1 MNEDLKNLSDEEL
14 LRSLQRIARDER
26 RRLVEI
32 LRHLQEMDERRLA
45 AKLGY
50 ASLFDYCVRRLRFS
64 EGETARR
71 IHVARSAV
79 KYPRLLRALDRGLI
93 SLSSCAL
100 LAPHLTTE
108 NFRPLIRRALGKRAR
123 EIEKLVASL
132 DPVPEP
138 PERTRFLGVVRPL
151 DPSAPCEEPNPIAAS
166 GQAGVQQEIQAPQRV
181 LFSFTADERLLA
193 SVERAKELLANKY
206 GDPDYEAVFC
216 EGVDAL
222 LDKLAPERDTHIGN
236 RRSTAPDGPRSRIP
250 PAWVKKA
257 VWRRDG
263 YRCAFRAAD
272 GTRCRSKAGLQ
283 FDHIV
288 PWSLGG
294 PSDDPANIRLLCRT
308 HNRLEAR
315 RALGDGVVD
324 AALAA
329 KKTDA
334 GR

>member
-1 MNEDLKNLSDEEL
+1 MNEDLKRLSDDEL
-14 LRSLQRIARDER
+14 LRSLQRVARDER

-32 LRHLQEMDERRLA
+32 LRHLQEMDSRRLA

-50 ASLFDYCVRRLRFS
+50 ASLFEYCVRRLRFS

-71 IHVARSAV
+71 IQVARSAV
-79 KYPRLLRALDRGLI
+79 KYPRLLRVLDRGLI

-123 EIEKLVASL
+123 EIDKLVASL
-132 DPVPEP
+132 DPTPEP
-138 PERTRFLGVVRPL
+138 PERTRFLGFVRPL
-151 DPSAPCEEPNPIAAS
+151 DTPAPPSDPTSIAAPAP
-166 GQAGVQQEIQAPQRV
+166 AGAQQELQAPQRV

-206 GDPDYEAVFC
+206 GDPGYEAVFS

-222 LDKLAPERDTHIGN
+222 LDKLAPERDE
-236 RRSTAPDGPRSRIP
+236 RSGKPRLTEPDGLRSRVP
-250 PAWVKKA
+250 PAWVKRA

-263 YRCAFRAAD
+263 YRCSFRAPD
-272 GTRCRSKAGLQ
+272 GARCRSKAGLQ
-283 FDHIV
+283 FDHVV
-288 PWSLGG
+288 PWALGG

-324 AALAA
+324 SALAA
-329 KKTDA
+329 KARDGA
-334 GR
+334 R